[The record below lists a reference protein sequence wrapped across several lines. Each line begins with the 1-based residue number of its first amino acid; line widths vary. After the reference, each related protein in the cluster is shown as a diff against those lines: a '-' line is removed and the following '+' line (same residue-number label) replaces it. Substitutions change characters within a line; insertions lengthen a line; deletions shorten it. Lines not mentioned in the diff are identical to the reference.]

1 MVYLLWIFFLVCLP
15 FSFDFCFIFFF
26 FFRRKQDEVKLLENT
41 IRQRSEQQKKAG
53 AELEATCHIC
63 MKTKFADGVGHLCHY
78 CSVRCCARCGGRV
91 TLRNNK
97 VNNTISI
104 FDFD

>member
-1 MVYLLWIFFLVCLP
+1 
-15 FSFDFCFIFFF
+15 
-26 FFRRKQDEVKLLENT
+26 
-41 IRQRSEQQKKAG
+41 
-53 AELEATCHIC
+53 

-97 VNNTISI
+97 VRQCFHQIIVQTNISLCPLQTIWVCMLCRKKQELLSKTGQWMTKQGSEADGFFRPNVSSVCIVNTT
-104 FDFD
+104 